1 MVSEFHIEKG
11 IPVPK
16 LVGTGRR
23 NKYPFESMEVG
34 DSFFVKDGKV
44 KTLSRSCGTYGK
56 RLERK
61 FTSRTV
67 EGGARVWRTE

>member
-1 MVSEFHIEKG
+1 MSEFHIEKG

-16 LVGTGRR
+16 TAGAGRKT
-23 NKYPFESMEVG
+23 KYPFESMQVG
-34 DSFFVKDGKV
+34 DSFFVKDGTV

-56 RLERK
+56 RLECK

-67 EGGARVWRTE
+67 DGGARVWRVE

>member
-1 MVSEFHIEKG
+1 MSEFTIEKG

-16 LVGTGRR
+16 MTGAGRKT
-23 NKYPFESMEVG
+23 KYPFESMQVG
-34 DSFFVKDGKV
+34 DSFFVKDGTV

-67 EGGARVWRTE
+67 DGGSRVWRVE

>member
-1 MVSEFHIEKG
+1 MSEFTIEKG

-16 LVGTGRR
+16 Q
-23 NKYPFESMEVG
+23 VG
-34 DSFFVKDGKV
+34 DSFFVKDGTV

-67 EGGARVWRTE
+67 DGGARVWRVE

>member
-1 MVSEFHIEKG
+1 MSEFTIEKG

-16 LVGTGRR
+16 MTGAGRKT
-23 NKYPFESMEVG
+23 KYPFESMQVG
-34 DSFFVKDGKV
+34 DSFFVKDGTV

-67 EGGARVWRTE
+67 NGGARVWRVE

>member
-1 MVSEFHIEKG
+1 MVNEFHIEKG

-16 LVGTGRR
+16 TAGAGRKT
-23 NKYPFESMEVG
+23 KYPFESMQVG
-34 DSFFVKDGKV
+34 DSFFVKDGTV

-67 EGGARVWRTE
+67 DGGARVWRVE

>member
-1 MVSEFHIEKG
+1 MAYQIDKG
-11 IPVPK
+11 VPMPPISRGK
-16 LVGTGRR
+16 GRLV
-23 NKYPFESMEVG
+23 YPWDEMEVG

-67 EGGARVWRTE
+67 EGGARVWRVE

>member
-1 MVSEFHIEKG
+1 MSEFTIEKS

-16 LVGTGRR
+16 LTGAGRKT
-23 NKYPFESMEVG
+23 KYPFESMQVG
-34 DSFFVKDGKV
+34 DSFFVKDGTV
-44 KTLSRSCGTYGK
+44 KTLSRSCCTYGK

-67 EGGARVWRTE
+67 DGGARVWRTE

>member
-1 MVSEFHIEKG
+1 MSEFTIEKG

-16 LVGTGRR
+16 MTGAGRKT
-23 NKYPFESMEVG
+23 KYPFESMQVG
-34 DSFFVKDGKV
+34 DSFFVKDGTV

-67 EGGARVWRTE
+67 DGGARVWRVE

>member
-1 MVSEFHIEKG
+1 MNEFHIEKG

-16 LVGTGRR
+16 MTGAGRK
-23 NKYPFESMEVG
+23 NKYPFDAMEVG
-34 DSFFVKDGKV
+34 DSFFIKDGKV

-67 EGGARVWRTE
+67 DGGARVWRVE

>member
-1 MVSEFHIEKG
+1 MSEFTIEKG

-16 LVGTGRR
+16 MTGAGRKT
-23 NKYPFESMEVG
+23 KYPFESMQVG
-34 DSFFVKDGKV
+34 DSFFVKDGTV

-61 FTSRTV
+61 FASRTV
-67 EGGARVWRTE
+67 DGGARVWRVE